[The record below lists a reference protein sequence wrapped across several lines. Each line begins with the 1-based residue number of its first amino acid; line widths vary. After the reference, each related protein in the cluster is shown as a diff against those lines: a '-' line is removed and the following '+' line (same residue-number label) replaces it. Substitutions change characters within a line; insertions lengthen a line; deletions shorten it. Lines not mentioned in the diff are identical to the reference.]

1 MKETLEKISEEFAKK
16 IKEDYGSK
24 DVFTK
29 TWNETMTLV
38 RYHNQRDYTCIS
50 IEGAQTFYY
59 FTQQLYLIWIT
70 NLIMLQ

>member
-1 MKETLEKISEEFAKK
+1 MLGKVSEKFAKE
-16 IKEDYGSK
+16 IKEQYDTNE
-24 DVFTK
+24 VFTK

-38 RYHNQRDYTCIS
+38 RYQNQRDYTCIS
-50 IEGAQTFYY
+50 IEGAPTFYY